1 MPEAVQSG
9 HKLQLTSLLRSLQIL
24 LQRHRHHRGLNTMK
38 IYIAVSTL
46 ALTAAAQ
53 VSTLCGQYSSYT
65 SGAYTV
71 NNNLWGQGSG
81 SGSQCTYVDW
91 VSGSSVAW
99 HTSWTWSGGSSSV
112 KSYANSQLS
121 FRKQL
126 VSGIHSIPTTVDWR
140 YDNTNINADVA
151 YDLFT
156 AADINHVTYSGD
168 YELMIWCAPRSPPP
182 SPQSQSIYTVLTGR
196 DGIQARALRRRPAH
210 RLPDRHGLH
219 RRYHLAAVV
228 RRQRQRS
235 EDVQLCVA
243 EPAHPLE
250 RGYPAV
256 LELPILAPW
265 VPGVQPVSDQ
275 CVNRILPLLV
285 LRLD

>member
-1 MPEAVQSG
+1 
-9 HKLQLTSLLRSLQIL
+9 
-24 LQRHRHHRGLNTMK
+24 MK

-168 YELMIWCAPRSPPP
+168 YELMIWLARYGGVQPIGSQIDTASIGGTTWQLWYGDNGSGQKTYSFVSP
-182 SPQSQSIYTVLTGR
+182 SPLTHWSG
-196 DGIQARALRRRPAH
+196 DIQQFWNYLSS
-210 RLPDRHGLH
+210 RH
-219 RRYHLAAVV
+219 
-228 RRQRQRS
+228 
-235 EDVQLCVA
+235 
-243 EPAHPLE
+243 
-250 RGYPAV
+250 GYPASSQY
-256 LELPILAPW
+256 LINLQFGTEPFTGGRATMT
-265 VPGVQPVSDQ
+265 VSSFSAS
-275 CVNRILPLLV
+275 VN
-285 LRLD
+285 